1 MYGPHGG
8 SSSGSS
14 SSGSS
19 SSGSSNRERAIA
31 RHYSA
36 PKKKT
41 TFTPRGG
48 GPDMGTVSTP
58 TRKANPVL
66 VARAEAEQRKTDYL
80 NTERAIRAL
89 ANEKYTPKRTISGGI
104 NRILNNP
111 FVRTYAA
118 WGTGGISEI
127 LRQAM
132 MAKHLYDN
140 RYILDDEAIEK
151 EVSDIPVTGGITG
164 GPISFN
170 QTPQNQS
177 NIAYDDRLGYVD
189 LNTGQSINMAMPGAT
204 QAGVSDKQKQVIGGQ
219 MFGLKEGMF
228 TPQDVYDK
236 TKTFDDTGIFGIGAD
251 PMTKQ
256 EFNEYIKSQG
266 YAGPGL
272 ELADGG
278 LINFYKYGGFIG

>member
-89 ANEKYTPKRTISGGI
+89 ANEKYTPKRTIRGGI

-189 LNTGQSINMAMPGAT
+189 LNTGQNFTVTLAGNRTLSNPTNCVAGQVGSIFVVQDGTGSRTLAYGT
-204 QAGVSDKQKQVIGGQ
+204 SWDFAGGEAPVLSTDAAAIDRIDYIVH
-219 MFGLKEGMF
+219 
-228 TPQDVYDK
+228 TSTDVHAVL
-236 TKTFDDTGIFGIGAD
+236 TKA
-251 PMTKQ
+251 
-256 EFNEYIKSQG
+256 YS
-266 YAGPGL
+266 
-272 ELADGG
+272 
-278 LINFYKYGGFIG
+278 